1 MSALRLD
8 GERRCAQQENV
19 HAQDKKVLRRRLE
32 LGLGRWAI
40 ARVCSDQ
47 TGGEPRFWCGI
58 QSVAGSGLGRTP
70 REAGRGELLR
80 RSGVVG

>member
-47 TGGEPRFWCGI
+47 TGGGHESG
-58 QSVAGSGLGRTP
+58 AGSSPSRDLAL
-70 REAGRGELLR
+70 AGRRARLDVASCSAAPEW
-80 RSGVVG
+80 